1 MSEIKF
7 EKFLF
12 LGFGLIGGSIARAIR
27 SSHPDAKISAWAR
40 HRDKIEP
47 ALADGTLDHIAE
59 SLTSDVDKVDIILLC
74 APTQSNIENLRTIA
88 PLVKPDTLITDV
100 GSVKGDIQA
109 VADELGISSHFL
121 GGHPMTGR
129 ETTGYASSDAM
140 ILENAYYLLTP
151 SSETLPG
158 YTQAMTGLV
167 KDIKALPLISDPASH
182 DYATAA
188 ISHVPHLIAAA
199 LVTTVRDA
207 DNEEN
212 FMKTIAA
219 GGFKDLTRI
228 ASSDPAMWES
238 ICRSNTDN
246 IRSVLKRYC
255 DELKRIDK
263 ILEDKQ
269 FESISTLFKES
280 GAYRGDMSERRTSA
294 LPRRYILFVDIPDE
308 AGEIAMVAT
317 LLAASAI
324 SIKNIGIL
332 HNREMAEGAL
342 AIAFYDEG
350 SMKAAVPVLER
361 HNYRVFSP

>member
-1 MSEIKF
+1 MKTF
-7 EKFLF
+7 KNYLF

-27 SSHPDAKISAWAR
+27 SCQPDAYICAWAR
-40 HRDKIEP
+40 HRENIEP
-47 ALADGTLDHIAE
+47 AINDGTLNKIAD
-59 SLTSDVDKVDIILLC
+59 SLTSDIEDADVIFLC
-74 APTQSNIENLRTIA
+74 APTRSNIDNLQTIA
-88 PLVKPDTLITDV
+88 PLTRKDTLITDV

-109 VADELGISSHFL
+109 AADELGISGHFL

-140 ILENAYYLLTP
+140 ILENAYYILTP
-151 SSETLPG
+151 SDKTAPE
-158 YTQAMTGLV
+158 YTESMTELV
-167 KDIKALPLISDPASH
+167 KAIRSIPIISKPHEH

-207 DNEEN
+207 DNEDN

-238 ICRSNTDN
+238 ICRSNTAN
-246 IRSVLKRYC
+246 IRTMLKRYR
-255 DELKRIDK
+255 DELSRIDK
-263 ILEDKQ
+263 LLEDKD
-269 FESISTLFKES
+269 FESINTLFKES
-280 GAYRGDMSERRTSA
+280 GAYRGGMSERRTSA
-294 LPRRYILFVDIPDE
+294 IPRSYMLYVDIPDE

-324 SIKNIGIL
+324 SIKNIGII
-332 HNREMAEGAL
+332 HNREQAEGAL
-342 AIAFYDEG
+342 CIVFHDEAT
-350 SMKAAVPVLER
+350 MKAAIPVLQR
-361 HNYRVFSP
+361 HNYKVIL